1 MKNQKLKELF
11 NSKKNDVKIMEYYND
26 PILHENTLKNYPL
39 AVEFM
44 KMKTTINYILGVDS
58 PYFPCDNNYDVLEMG
73 LEIIFNT
80 NYETLI
86 KEGLAT
92 QK

>member
-11 NSKKNDVKIMEYYND
+11 NSKKNDVKIMEYYNECYVNSL
-26 PILHENTLKNYPL
+26 IYYPL
-39 AVEFM
+39 APEWASM
-44 KMKTTINYILGVDS
+44 RTTINYILGVDS
-58 PYFPCDNNYDVLEMG
+58 PHFPANYDTLEMG

-80 NYETLI
+80 NYEKLI
-86 KEGLAT
+86 KEGLVT